1 MAITE
6 KNTVLVLGAGATA
19 PFGFPLGSTLI
30 SDIAEQLQ
38 QEIRSIRDADDYGG
52 NQLRHKLMHAA
63 RSPDGFNRFPIH
75 GATAQRH
82 ISEDRRDLNAEAMN
96 QDLGRIQSLADLLN
110 NQTSETID
118 DFIVENPSFSDL
130 TKVAIAADFISRS
143 YSLEDGALR
152 LKNFEA
158 RYWTTANGDRKRN
171 WVHLLINIVRHG
183 IRSGNVTKENKVQ
196 IITFNYDTVLELVL
210 SKQFG
215 NTESDYSSYTDYI
228 SIQHV
233 HGECGILED
242 ICKHPA
248 KVCLDWASNINVVN
262 ERNVPEKVKKS
273 RRFARDLARTAAEL
287 YFCGFSFSGPNC
299 RLLGLDSPLGNSRER
314 TISYCNYDGNVGIRK
329 SVEQFEELNP
339 LAGIHINGAPTT
351 YIEEASGTIGAP
363 LEICDWFRLGYLG
376 ELPG

>member
-6 KNTVLVLGAGATA
+6 KNTILVLGAGATA

-38 QEIRSIRDADDYGG
+38 REIKSIQDANDYGG
-52 NQLRHKLMHAA
+52 NQLRQKLMYAA
-63 RSPDGFNRFPIH
+63 RSPDGFSRFPIH

-82 ISEDRRDLNAEAMN
+82 ISKDRRDLDAEAMN
-96 QDLGRIQSLADLLN
+96 QDLARIRSLADLLN

-130 TKVAIAADFISRS
+130 TKIAIAADFISRS

-210 SKQFG
+210 SKQFR
-215 NTESDYSSYTDYI
+215 NTESNYSSYTDYI

-233 HGECGILED
+233 HGECGTLED

-248 KVCLDWASNINVVN
+248 KTCLDWASNINVVN
-262 ERNVPEKVKKS
+262 EQSVPDKVKMS
-273 RRFARDLARTAAEL
+273 REFARELTQLASEL

-299 RLLGLDSPLGNSRER
+299 RLLGLDSPRNFTRER
-314 TISYCNYDGNVGIRK
+314 TISYCNYDGNVGIQK
-329 SVEQFEELNP
+329 TVEKFKQHDLSSQVK
-339 LAGIHINGAPTT
+339 IDGAPITH
-351 YIEEASGTIGAP
+351 IEEASGTIGAP